1 MYSTNLVVS
10 GDLDTSF
17 WLNLTLSFA
26 GVAIVEDCG
35 KKINGILQLESSK
48 KGESNIEM
56 KMLLPGAF
64 FKLIL
69 TLVKSNW
76 IGC

>member
-48 KGESNIEM
+48 KGESNI
-56 KMLLPGAF
+56 
-64 FKLIL
+64 
-69 TLVKSNW
+69 
-76 IGC
+76 